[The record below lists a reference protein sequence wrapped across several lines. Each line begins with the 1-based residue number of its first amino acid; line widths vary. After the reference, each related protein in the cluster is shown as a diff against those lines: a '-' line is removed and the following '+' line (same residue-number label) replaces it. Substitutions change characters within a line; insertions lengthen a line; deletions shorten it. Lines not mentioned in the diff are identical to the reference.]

1 MKNFNRLQREL
12 QNSNLGPNPRF
23 LQFPLQ
29 SVFLV
34 LVVVLAGMSSCTNS
48 PYRGKEVLGADEFV
62 IDSYKIN
69 EGKFAVL
76 EMEGKSYDE
85 LPSELL
91 EEYKDGIHEGDVL
104 QIAIY
109 HPNRSDIVE
118 SVQNIGST
126 VGYRVD
132 DGRVVLPDL
141 KPIDVAGL
149 TLEEARKK
157 IENCYREEI
166 RDVGVFLSYK
176 DRLERKVELAGLV
189 QTPSIPVDGKIRLFE
204 ILSISKV
211 PPQANLFRSYVVRDD
226 LMLPVDLYK
235 LLKEGDMQQNIVM
248 QGGDKVYIADAA
260 ASNIMVLGEVGK
272 ERAIEIPNG
281 FLTLRQAIAE
291 AGGITSSGDKAYI
304 QVIRGNVLHPKIYTL
319 NWQHVIRMRSESMLL
334 IPGDIVYVAATPIA
348 EWNRF
353 VNQLLPTFIG
363 LALGA
368 KGIKSAGG
376 NVP

>member
-1 MKNFNRLQREL
+1 MKNFNCSILYKFSL
-12 QNSNLGPNPRF
+12 F
-23 LQFPLQ
+23 I
-29 SVFLV
+29 V
-34 LVVVLAGMSSCTNS
+34 LVGMASCTNS

-76 EMEGKSYDE
+76 EMEGKNYE
-85 LPSELL
+85 ALPSELL

-204 ILSISKV
+204 ILSIAKV

-260 ASNIMVLGEVGK
+260 ASSIMVLGEVGK
-272 ERAIEIPNG
+272 ARAIEIPNG

-363 LALGA
+363 LDLVT
-368 KGIKSAGG
+368 KGIKSVGV